1 MSPTENSKVNITNP
15 NPLPPE
21 PLASKTNN
29 IEIFIDPN
37 GEVTFTD
44 LPTELK
50 AIADL
55 LTGPVVEKDV

>member
-1 MSPTENSKVNITNP
+1 MSPTENSKANIT

-55 LTGPVVEKDV
+55 LTGTVVEKDA

>member
-1 MSPTENSKVNITNP
+1 MSPTENSKANITNP
-15 NPLPPE
+15 PPPK

-55 LTGPVVEKDV
+55 LTGTVVEKDA